1 MNSINNQNEIT
12 PIDKT
17 IQLRSI
23 FSPSILLFISYL
35 KLNHL
40 SSKLNIY
47 LILITYC
54 INKVASYAKNI
65 DVSDFNKV

>member
-23 FSPSILLFISYL
+23 FSPSFLLFILYL

-54 INKVASYAKNI
+54 ITKVASYVKNI
-65 DVSDFNKV
+65 DISDFNKV